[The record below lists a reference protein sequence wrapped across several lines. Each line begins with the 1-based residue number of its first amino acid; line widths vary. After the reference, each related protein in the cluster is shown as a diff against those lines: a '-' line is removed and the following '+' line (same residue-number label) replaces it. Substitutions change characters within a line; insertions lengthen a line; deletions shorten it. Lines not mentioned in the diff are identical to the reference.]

1 MNSPLLIQLWKET
14 YMLIVLGI
22 LLTIYLII
30 KLADQKSQQELKA
43 KMDAFWQREQ
53 QSNAIRKVDISGL
66 DYLHIPYDKLPFMDV
81 DKTNLIRL
89 QNSMKSLEDKPILN
103 LTGLSNTD
111 LKLQY
116 GTANI
121 NFLSRCDSN
130 FTTLI
135 KILYDWG
142 LELYQQEYAE
152 QALQVLEYGVSIKTD
167 ISKHYLLLGE
177 IYHDLA
183 EYDKIDE
190 LIYAVSDLDFSKKV
204 STLKAL
210 KELKMTYY
218 VD

>member
-1 MNSPLLIQLWKET
+1 
-14 YMLIVLGI
+14 MLIVLGL

-30 KLADQKSQQELKA
+30 KFADQKTQKELKA
-43 KMDAFWQREQ
+43 KKDAFWQREQ
-53 QSNAIRKVDISGL
+53 QSNATRKVDISGL

-81 DKTNLIRL
+81 NQTNLIQL

-130 FTTLI
+130 FTTLV
-135 KILYDWG
+135 KILYDWS
-142 LELYQQEYAE
+142 LELYRLKYAE
-152 QALQVLEYGVSIKTD
+152 QACQVLEYGVSIKTD

-177 IYHDLA
+177 IYHTMK

-190 LIYAVSDLDFSKKV
+190 LIYAVSKMDFSKKE
-204 STLKAL
+204 STLNAL
-210 KELKMTYY
+210 KELKMSYY